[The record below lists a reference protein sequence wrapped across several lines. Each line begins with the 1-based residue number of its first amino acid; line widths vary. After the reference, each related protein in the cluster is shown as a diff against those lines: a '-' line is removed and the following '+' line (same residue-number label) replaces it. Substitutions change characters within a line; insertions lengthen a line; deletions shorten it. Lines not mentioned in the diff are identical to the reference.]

1 MLLLE
6 RAHKVLPER
15 DKQEQSSSA
24 DMASLGTTET
34 SLGSVPLHSDTVTGT
49 SDGFSD
55 NAEFIMDTMRRLA
68 PHAPSAGSD
77 KTLELLSVFLSK
89 DHPVVESEARAD
101 IIAELDS
108 DARALYDRA
117 IKRGTVQLVAITEE
131 ILVGIITN
139 PGAHKNLCLPKK
151 GVPKGGCAVHELTP
165 DNHSKYR
172 FAAYDVLRK
181 RLDYVGTG
189 RVPLPLVC
197 ESIIKLCLPD
207 RQENYTLFVGGGKR
221 AREDDT

>member
-1 MLLLE
+1 MT
-6 RAHKVLPER
+6 
-15 DKQEQSSSA
+15 
-24 DMASLGTTET
+24 SLGTTE
-34 SLGSVPLHSDTVTGT
+34 SSVPSHSDTVAGT
-49 SDGFSD
+49 SDGFFD

-68 PHAPSAGSD
+68 THAPSAGSD
-77 KTLELLSVFLSK
+77 KTHELLSVFLRK

-101 IIAELDS
+101 IIADLDS

-131 ILVGIITN
+131 ILVDIITN
-139 PGAHKNLCLPKK
+139 PGAHKNLCLPKR
-151 GVPKGGCAVHELTP
+151 GVPKGESAVHNLNP
-165 DNHSKYR
+165 GNHSKYR
-172 FAAYDVLRK
+172 FAAYNVLRK

-207 RQENYTLFVGGGKR
+207 EHEKYTMFAAGEKR